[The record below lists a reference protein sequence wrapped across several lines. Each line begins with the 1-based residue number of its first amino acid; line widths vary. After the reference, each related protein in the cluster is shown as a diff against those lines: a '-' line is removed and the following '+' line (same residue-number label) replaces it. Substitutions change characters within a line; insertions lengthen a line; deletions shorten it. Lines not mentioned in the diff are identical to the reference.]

1 MKIVL
6 SEEFD
11 TVAEAALFEQVLTA
25 RREGLQWEKAIKDA
39 SEKLEQNRSDLSEL
53 RTKCDA
59 ELAKYVKLCED
70 GGFEP
75 IAEGGLVKY
84 AVYDRGI
91 PGQCYIS
98 TPLGA
103 IDLSLDEAERLAVR
117 LMQRVKHVKA
127 RGG

>member
-59 ELAKYVKLCED
+59 EWAKYVKLCED

-117 LMQRVKHVKA
+117 LMQRVAHVKA